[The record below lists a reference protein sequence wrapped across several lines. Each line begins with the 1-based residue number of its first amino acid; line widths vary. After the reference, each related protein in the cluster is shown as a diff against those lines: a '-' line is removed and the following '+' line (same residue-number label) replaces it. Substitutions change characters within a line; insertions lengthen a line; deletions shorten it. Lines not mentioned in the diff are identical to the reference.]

1 MKRLNNL
8 ENESRKIVILSNL
21 SLLDIL
27 IRLLI
32 KKPKSGVP
40 NEDRNKNNEIIGVK
54 RPKNKIKIKIKN
66 L

>member
-1 MKRLNNL
+1 M
-8 ENESRKIVILSNL
+8 VILSNL
-21 SLLDIL
+21 RLLAIL
-27 IRLLI
+27 TRLLI

-54 RPKNKIKIKIKN
+54 RPKNKIKIKIKIKN